1 MHSLPLST
9 AGARPGART
18 GGTAHSEDMNA
29 APEHLAPEL
38 ISAVPHL
45 LTYQPTESLVLVS
58 YDYDC
63 GRISFGPTLRIDF
76 GFEAVAAATETDLL
90 EPVCALARVSAAQ
103 YVIPVLFSADMDGAA
118 RARWA
123 DDLLDN
129 VFDHYAVPLKLIGE
143 ALECTGFTAHSAW
156 WVSHLGYGSFTAGM
170 RSGTVCEL
178 DRTQSFRQL
187 SRANGDPFASFS
199 AATALPECDLALESV
214 ITGTRGQAHERD
226 ELFEAWLAEVLRYAE
241 LIESGQQHS
250 LNALP
255 APDPKAVLGL
265 EALCQEKWGRDA
277 VLMLVSF
284 EHSAFLP
291 EDMRRLEP
299 GEFAAYAEAV
309 APLAEATAD
318 LPGLSSRRPNARAS
332 AYGILLLKM
341 MATYVRMEHLPAVL
355 SMIAWMEWSIGRA
368 SFALCF
374 ARNAL
379 TIDSTCTLA
388 RLVSR
393 AVMTP
398 TLPLWAHEPVPE
410 QTIEDGAPA
419 LRSGSAPVAALPS
432 RKELEPQELSFEPQE
447 LSFDRNDP
455 PVLEG

>member
-1 MHSLPLST
+1 
-9 AGARPGART
+9 
-18 GGTAHSEDMNA
+18 MNA

-58 YDYDC
+58 YDHDD
-63 GRISFGPTLRIDF
+63 GRIRFGPTLRIDF
-76 GFEAVAAATETDLL
+76 GFDTVAGATETDLL
-90 EPVCALARVSAAQ
+90 EPVCALARVSAAR
-103 YVIPVLFSADMDGAA
+103 YVIPVLFSADMDEAV

-123 DDLLDN
+123 DDPLDD
-129 VFDHYAVPLKLIGE
+129 VFDHYAVPLALICE
-143 ALECTGFTAHSAW
+143 ALDCTGFTTHSAW
-156 WVSHLGYGSFTAGM
+156 WVSQIGFGSFMPGM
-170 RSGTVCEL
+170 RSGMAHEL
-178 DRTQSFRQL
+178 ERTQSFRQL

-199 AATALPECDLALESV
+199 AATALPECDVAVESV
-214 ITGTRGQAHERD
+214 ITGTRGEAYDRG
-226 ELFEAWLAEVLRYAE
+226 ELFDAWLAEVLRYAE
-241 LIESGQQHS
+241 LIESGEQHG

-291 EDMRRLEP
+291 EDMRQLDP

-318 LPGLSSRRPNARAS
+318 LPGLSSRRPNARKS
-332 AYGILLLKM
+332 AYGLLLLKM

-398 TLPLWAHEPVPE
+398 TLPLWAQKPDLAQIMGEEVPAWR
-410 QTIEDGAPA
+410 TGPA
-419 LRSGSAPVAALPS
+419 HAAALPS
-432 RKELEPQELSFEPQE
+432 RLQNPESEPQELSVNW
-447 LSFDRNDP
+447 DDP

>member
-1 MHSLPLST
+1 
-9 AGARPGART
+9 
-18 GGTAHSEDMNA
+18 MNA

-58 YDYDC
+58 YDHDE
-63 GRISFGPTLRIDF
+63 GRITFGPTLRIDF
-76 GFEAVAAATETDLL
+76 GFDTVAGATETDLL
-90 EPVCALARVSAAQ
+90 EPVCALARVSAAR
-103 YVIPVLFSADMDGAA
+103 YVIPVLFSADMDEAV

-123 DDLLDN
+123 DDPLDD
-129 VFDHYAVPLKLIGE
+129 VFDHYAVPLALICE
-143 ALECTGFTAHSAW
+143 ALDC
-156 WVSHLGYGSFTAGM
+156 
-170 RSGTVCEL
+170 
-178 DRTQSFRQL
+178 TQSFRQL

-199 AATALPECDLALESV
+199 AATALPECDVAVEGV
-214 ITGTRGQAHERD
+214 ITVTRGEAYDRG
-226 ELFEAWLAEVLRYAE
+226 ELFDAWLAEVLRYAE
-241 LIESGQQHS
+241 LIESGEQHG

-255 APDPKAVLGL
+255 TPDPKAVLGL

-291 EDMRRLEP
+291 EDMRQLDP

-318 LPGLSSRRPNARAS
+318 LPGLSSRRPNARKS
-332 AYGILLLKM
+332 AYGMLLLKM

-398 TLPLWAHEPVPE
+398 TLPLWAQKPDLAQIMGEEVP
-410 QTIEDGAPA
+410 TWRTGPAPA
-419 LRSGSAPVAALPS
+419 AALPS
-432 RKELEPQELSFEPQE
+432 RLQNPESEPQELSVNW
-447 LSFDRNDP
+447 DDP